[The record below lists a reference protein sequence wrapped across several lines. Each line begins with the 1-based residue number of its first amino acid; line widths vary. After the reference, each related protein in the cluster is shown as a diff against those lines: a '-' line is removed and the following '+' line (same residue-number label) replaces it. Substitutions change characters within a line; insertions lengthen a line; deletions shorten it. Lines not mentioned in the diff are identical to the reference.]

1 MKTRPQLLSY
11 YSSVRCSAEDTQNLY
26 LGLEEMKP
34 LLSIINKI
42 QINMKEQELL
52 AGKDISITDK
62 LSIFDEKE
70 EDIKY
75 LSEKLIDLLRKDVI
89 MDLKSKK
96 LV

>member
-1 MKTRPQLLSY
+1 MKNQPQLLSY

-26 LGLEEMKP
+26 LGFEEMKP

-52 AGKDISITDK
+52 AGKDADIFSK
-62 LSIFDEKE
+62 LDQSSEKI
-70 EDIKY
+70 EDIK
-75 LSEKLIDLLRKDVI
+75 KLNDKLLDLLREDVI

-96 LV
+96 LI